1 MNILLIEDSDLQA
14 TVFIFE
20 LQQRGHIITRAHD
33 GREGIEKMQ
42 EIQPDIIL
50 LDVIME
56 GMDGFSVLHE
66 RSKSPELQKLAPII
80 MLTDLRDPADIENAL
95 EMGAQDYFVKNKMQI
110 DELTAKMEQ
119 VLEKWNAEQGNSPAA
134 SATEPESATE

>member
-20 LQQRGHIITRAHD
+20 LQQRGHTVTRAYD

-50 LDVIME
+50 CDVIME

-66 RSKSPELQKLAPII
+66 RSQNTELYKIAPLI
-80 MLTDLRDPADIENAL
+80 MLTDLRDPADIENAKG
-95 EMGAQDYFVKNKMQI
+95 MGAQDYFVKNKMQI
-110 DELTAKMEQ
+110 DDLVKKMEA
-119 VLEKWNAEQGNSPAA
+119 VLAEWNPDVPPTIAA
-134 SATEPESATE
+134 STESQ